1 MLEPDKKYLNISEVS
16 ERTDVPAYTLR
27 YWEKEF
33 KQAGLTPS
41 DLDLKDLR
49 ETLYKQ
55 YVSAIT
61 KILNNETEK
70 GYSGQRKY
78 SPSDVELI
86 KKIKDLLYNKKYTIN
101 GVKKCLTVD
110 RRKKNMSNDI
120 QSNFTDSKFLEE
132 IKQELKAILDIL
144 E

>member
-33 KQAGLTPS
+33 KQ
-41 DLDLKDLR
+41 LR
-49 ETLYKQ
+49 PER
-55 YVSAIT
+55 
-61 KILNNETEK
+61 
-70 GYSGQRKY
+70 YSGQRKY
-78 SPSDVELI
+78 SPLDVELT
-86 KKIKDLLYNKKYTIN
+86 KKIKDLLYNKKYTID

-110 RRKKNMSNDI
+110 RRKKNMSNDR
-120 QSNFTDSKFLEE
+120 QVSFTDSKILEE
-132 IKQELKAILDIL
+132 IKQELKEILDIL

>member
-33 KQAGLTPS
+33 KQ
-41 DLDLKDLR
+41 LR
-49 ETLYKQ
+49 PER
-55 YVSAIT
+55 
-61 KILNNETEK
+61 
-70 GYSGQRKY
+70 YSGQRKY

-120 QSNFTDSKFLEE
+120 QSNFTDSKILEE

>member
-33 KQAGLTPS
+33 KQ
-41 DLDLKDLR
+41 LR
-49 ETLYKQ
+49 PER
-55 YVSAIT
+55 
-61 KILNNETEK
+61 
-70 GYSGQRKY
+70 YSGQRKY
-78 SPSDVELI
+78 SQSDVELI
-86 KKIKDLLYNKKYTIN
+86 KKIKDLLYNKKLTIN
-101 GVKKCLTVD
+101 GAKKCLTVD

-120 QSNFTDSKFLEE
+120 QDSFADSKILEE
-132 IKQELKAILDIL
+132 IKQELKEILNIL